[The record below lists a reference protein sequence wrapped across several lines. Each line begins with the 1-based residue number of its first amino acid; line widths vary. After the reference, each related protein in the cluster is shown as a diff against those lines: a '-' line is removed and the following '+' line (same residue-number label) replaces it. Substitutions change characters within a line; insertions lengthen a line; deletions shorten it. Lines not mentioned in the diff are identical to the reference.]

1 MKRFF
6 AVLILISA
14 FVMACGTSNE
24 SAKLEKGTP
33 AYDLAKG
40 VSEKIPY
47 MNPDKNN
54 VLVKT
59 NSFSIT
65 TGEVFRTIQ
74 SNYGNRASQLQN
86 LDSARIAGIIEGNAN
101 QIAEKKLLLVAVNE
115 SNMTA
120 TPAEIDSVMNLQYM
134 RAGGKVAFLQMIQSN
149 GVDTNYI
156 RTQISD
162 GVSIQK
168 FLDNKLGDETTVTED
183 DIQKAYNEDK
193 TATVRHILL
202 STQGKSDSAKQ
213 EIRKKMED
221 ILARARKGEDFA
233 KLAKEYSEDPGSK
246 EKGGLYEDFGRGQM
260 VKPFEDAAFSVPVG
274 QISDIIETQYG
285 FHILKVINR
294 KKESKPLEEVKAQLE
309 EKIKR
314 TKQQE
319 AYQNYIDGLKE
330 TAGLQEI
337 QY

>member
-6 AVLILISA
+6 AVLVLISA
-14 FVMACGTSNE
+14 FIMACGTSNE

-33 AYDLAKG
+33 AYDLAKA
-40 VSEKIPY
+40 VSEKVPY

-59 NSFSIT
+59 NNFAVT
-65 TGEVFRTIQ
+65 TAEVFHTIQ

-86 LDSARIAGIIEGNAN
+86 LDSARIAGIIEGNAR
-101 QIAEKKLLLVAVNE
+101 QIAEKKLLLSAVQK

-120 TPAEIDSVMNLQYM
+120 SSAEIDSVMNLQYM
-134 RAGGKVAFLQMIQSN
+134 RAGGKTAFLKMIESN

-156 RTQISD
+156 KTQISE
-162 GVSIQK
+162 GVTIQK
-168 FLDNKLGDETTVTED
+168 FLDNKLGEETKVTED

-213 EIRKKMED
+213 EIRKNMED

-246 EKGGLYEDFGRGQM
+246 DKGGLYENFGRGQM

-285 FHILKVINR
+285 FHILKVIDR
-294 KKESKPLEEVKAQLE
+294 KKESKPLEEVRAQLE

-319 AYQNYIDGLKE
+319 AYQTYMDGLKDKV
-330 TAGLQEI
+330 GFKEI
-337 QY
+337 EF